1 MEVVGVEGRSFWFD
15 QIPEVIGNFEEL
27 VHSLCCFEEKLV
39 NFVVVFGR
47 CLDEEGPLY
56 RFHELKG
63 LLSFDLR
70 LQIALSTYQE
80 DEGRGAALLQELEQ
94 PLGKM
99 VKTILAIHCVDQE
112 DCCCSPVEVVCD

>member
-1 MEVVGVEGRSFWFD
+1 LEVVGVEGRSFWFD
-15 QIPEVIGNFEEL
+15 QIPEVIGNFKEL

-56 RFHELKG
+56 RFHELEG

-70 LQIALSTYQE
+70 LQVALSTDQE
-80 DEGRGAALLQELEQ
+80 DEGRGATLLQELE
-94 PLGKM
+94 
-99 VKTILAIHCVDQE
+99 
-112 DCCCSPVEVVCD
+112 